1 MTCHDAL
8 ALLEG
13 YVDGELS
20 PDKETRVKTHLSGC
34 SACRG
39 EFETSVILKELLKQ
53 TIPPDPGEE
62 YWSETTR
69 LIKARTTESRFPE
82 TEVISVSDRRST
94 ERSAFARSLV
104 SVAASLVVLF
114 SALLLGSGTQERIAR
129 LTASEPPV
137 YVATPLE
144 QVVGSDNTVI
154 VTQDEN
160 FRLARGML
168 LLGAPGS
175 LGRFISPFAVMSSA
189 N

>member
-8 ALLEG
+8 ALLED

-20 PDKETRVKTHLSGC
+20 PDKKAKIEGHLSGC

-39 EFETSVILKELLKQ
+39 EFEMSLVLKEMLEQSK
-53 TIPPDPGEE
+53 PPDPGEE
-62 YWSETTR
+62 YWSQTTR

-82 TEVISVSDRRST
+82 TEIISVSNRRLM
-94 ERSAFARSLV
+94 ERSAFARSLI
-104 SVAASLVVLF
+104 SVAASLAVLF
-114 SALLLGSGTQERIAR
+114 SALLLGSGKHERIAQ
-129 LTASEPPV
+129 LTASQPPV
-137 YVATPLE
+137 YVTTPLE

-160 FRLARGML
+160 VRLARGML

>member
-1 MTCHDAL
+1 MTCHEAL
-8 ALLEG
+8 ALLED

-20 PDKETRVKTHLSGC
+20 GSREAQVSRHLDGC
-34 SACRG
+34 PSCR
-39 EFETSVILKELLKQ
+39 EEVESTIILKAVLRQSK
-53 TIPPDPGEE
+53 PPDPGEE

-82 TEVISVSDRRST
+82 TEIISVNGRRSM

-104 SVAASLVVLF
+104 SVAASLIVLF
-114 SALLLGSGTQERIAR
+114 SALLLGSGKHERIAR

-137 YVATPLE
+137 YVAAPIE
-144 QVVGSDNTVI
+144 QVTATDNEII

-160 FRLARGML
+160 DRLARGML

-175 LGRFISPFAVMSSA
+175 LGRFISPLAVISTA
-189 N
+189 E